1 MPRHRRSI
9 AHEGPPSA
17 RHYDSVHLEDALAY
31 SLDNRLVIGL
41 ASSALFDLAESDQ
54 VFRRDGEEEYRRYQE
69 AHLED
74 PLQPGIAFSFI
85 RRLLSLNDLAEPDDP
100 LVEVIVM
107 SRNDPDTG
115 LRVMESIEH
124 HGLPITRAIFM
135 QGRAPF
141 AFIPPLQ
148 ISLFLSAD
156 DETVRSANQ
165 QGFPAGR
172 VLPSATVDD
181 DDDDDLRIAF
191 DFDGV
196 LADDKSEQ
204 VMQASGLPQFH
215 RHETA
220 NVVSAH
226 DPGPLQPFL
235 LKTAKIQAAERER
248 KLADPTYRIRLHVA
262 LVTARNAPS
271 HKRAIQSLKSWGVM
285 VNDAFFLGGIDK
297 GAVISV
303 LRPHIYFDDQQ
314 GHLASTA
321 TSAPSVH
328 VPFGALNEATEEW
341 VADDAEDIEDVP

>member
-1 MPRHRRSI
+1 M
-9 AHEGPPSA
+9 
-17 RHYDSVHLEDALAY
+17 AY
-31 SLDNRLVIGL
+31 SLDERLVIGV

-54 VFRRDGEEEYRRYQE
+54 VFRRDGEEAYRRYQE
-69 AHLED
+69 DHLED

-85 RRLLSLNDLAEPDDP
+85 RRLLSLNDLSDADDP

-124 HGLPITRAIFM
+124 HDLPITRAIFM

-141 AFIPPLQ
+141 AFIPTLN

-156 DETVRSANQ
+156 ESTVRSANQ

-181 DDDDDLRIAF
+181 DDDDLRIAF

-204 VMQASGLPQFH
+204 VMQESGLPQFH
-215 RHETA
+215 EHEMA
-220 NVVSAH
+220 NAVAAH

-235 LKTAKIQAAERER
+235 LKVANIQAAERDR
-248 KLADPTYRIRLHVA
+248 KLDDPDYRMRLHIA

-314 GHLASTA
+314 GHLASTSP
-321 TSAPSVH
+321 SAPSVH
-328 VPFGALNEATEEW
+328 VPFGALNERTESW
-341 VADDAEDIEDVP
+341 VPDEAAGGDGV

>member
-1 MPRHRRSI
+1 LP
-9 AHEGPPSA
+9 
-17 RHYDSVHLEDALAY
+17 YL
-31 SLDNRLVIGL
+31 LDDRLVIGV
-41 ASSALFDLAESDQ
+41 ASSALFDLEESNDFFLSQ
-54 VFRRDGEEEYRRYQE
+54 GEEAYRRYQE
-69 AHLED
+69 EHLDD
-74 PLQPGIAFSFI
+74 PLEPGIAFSFI
-85 RRLLSLNDLAEPDDP
+85 RRLLSLNDLADPEDP

-124 HGLPITRAIFM
+124 HQLPITRSIFM

-141 AFIPPLQ
+141 AFIPTLN
-148 ISLFLSAD
+148 ISLFLST
-156 DETVRSANQ
+156 DEDTIRSANQ
-165 QGFPAGR
+165 LGYPAGR
-172 VLPSATVDD
+172 VLPSATVD

-196 LADDKSEQ
+196 LADDTSEQ
-204 VMQASGLPQFH
+204 VMQDEGLPAFH
-215 RHETA
+215 EHERA
-220 NVVSAH
+220 NAVSAH

-235 LKTAKIQAAERER
+235 LKVAKIQAAERDR
-248 KLADPTYRIRLHVA
+248 KIADPDYRVRLHIA

-297 GAVISV
+297 GAIISV

-321 TSAPSVH
+321 ISAPSVH
-328 VPFGALNEATEEW
+328 VPFGALNEAVT
-341 VADDAEDIEDVP
+341 DVSE

>member
-1 MPRHRRSI
+1 MP
-9 AHEGPPSA
+9 
-17 RHYDSVHLEDALAY
+17 YL
-31 SLDNRLVIGL
+31 LDDRLVIGV
-41 ASSALFDLAESDQ
+41 ASSALFDLQESDR
-54 VFRRDGEEEYRRYQE
+54 VFRRDGEAAYRRYQE
-69 AHLED
+69 EHLED

-85 RRLLSLNDLAEPDDP
+85 RRLLSLNDLADLDDP

-141 AFIPPLQ
+141 AFIPTLN

-165 QGFPAGR
+165 LGFPAGR
-172 VLPSATVDD
+172 VLPSTTVD

-204 VMQASGLPQFH
+204 VMQESGLPQFH
-215 RHETA
+215 EHETA
-220 NVVSAH
+220 HAVSAH

-235 LKTAKIQAAERER
+235 LKVAKIQAAESER
-248 KLADPTYRIRLHVA
+248 KLADPSYRVRLHIA

-285 VNDAFFLGGIDK
+285 VNDASS
-297 GAVISV
+297 SV
-303 LRPHIYFDDQQ
+303 
-314 GHLASTA
+314 ASTKGPSSAFYDPTSTSTTSRA
-321 TSAPSVH
+321 TSHRLRARRRRFTCRS
-328 VPFGALNEATEEW
+328 AR
-341 VADDAEDIEDVP
+341 

>member
-1 MPRHRRSI
+1 LP
-9 AHEGPPSA
+9 
-17 RHYDSVHLEDALAY
+17 YL
-31 SLDNRLVIGL
+31 LDDRLVVGV
-41 ASSALFDLAESDQ
+41 ASSALFDLAESDR
-54 VFRRDGEEEYRRYQE
+54 VFRSDGEAAYRRYQE
-69 AHLED
+69 VHLHD
-74 PLQPGIAFSFI
+74 ALQPGIAFSFI
-85 RRLLSLNDLAEPDDP
+85 RRLLSLNDLAEVHDP

-141 AFIPPLQ
+141 AFIPTLNV
-148 ISLFLSAD
+148 SLFLSAD
-156 DETVRSANQ
+156 DETVRSANEL
-165 QGFPAGR
+165 GFPAGR
-172 VLPSATVDD
+172 VLPSATVD

-204 VMQASGLPQFH
+204 VMQESGLPQFH
-215 RHETA
+215 EHETA
-220 NVVSAH
+220 HAVSAH

-235 LKTAKIQAAERER
+235 LKVAKIQDAESER
-248 KLADPTYRIRLHVA
+248 KLLDPSYRVRLHVA

-271 HKRAIQSLKSWGVM
+271 HKRAIQSLKSWGVR

-314 GHLASTA
+314 GHLASTSS
-321 TSAPSVH
+321 SAPSVH
-328 VPFGALNEATEEW
+328 VPFGALNEATEDW
-341 VADDAEDIEDVP
+341 VPDDGGQATHQPE

>member
-1 MPRHRRSI
+1 LPYS
-9 AHEGPPSA
+9 
-17 RHYDSVHLEDALAY
+17 LED
-31 SLDNRLVIGL
+31 RLVIGV
-41 ASSALFDLAESDQ
+41 ASSALFDLEESDR
-54 VFRRDGEEEYRRYQE
+54 VFRRDGEEAYRRYQE
-69 AHLED
+69 AHLEV
-74 PLQPGIAFSFI
+74 PLSPGIAFSFI
-85 RRLLSLNDLAEPDDP
+85 RRLLSLNDLAEPEDP

-124 HGLPITRAIFM
+124 HDLPITRAIFM

-141 AFIPPLQ
+141 AFIPTLN
-148 ISLFLSAD
+148 IALFLSAD
-156 DETVRSANQ
+156 DDTVRSANQ

-181 DDDDDLRIAF
+181 DDDDLRIAF

-204 VMQASGLPQFH
+204 VMQESGLPQFH
-215 RHETA
+215 EHEIA
-220 NVVSAH
+220 NAVSAH

-235 LKTAKIQAAERER
+235 LRIAKVQEAERNR
-248 KLADPTYRIRLHVA
+248 KLVDPKYRVRLHIA

-297 GAVISV
+297 GAVMSV

-314 GHLASTA
+314 GHLASTS

-341 VADDAEDIEDVP
+341 VPDDGGGVVVAP

>member
-1 MPRHRRSI
+1 M
-9 AHEGPPSA
+9 
-17 RHYDSVHLEDALAY
+17 
-31 SLDNRLVIGL
+31 
-41 ASSALFDLAESDQ
+41 
-54 VFRRDGEEEYRRYQE
+54 FRRDGEEAYRRYQE

-85 RRLLSLNDLAEPDDP
+85 RRLLSLNDLAEQDDP

-141 AFIPPLQ
+141 AFIPTLQ
-148 ISLFLSAD
+148 VSLFLSAD

-172 VLPSATVDD
+172 VLPSTMVD

-215 RHETA
+215 EHETA
-220 NVVSAH
+220 NAVSAH
-226 DPGPLQPFL
+226 NPGPLQPFL
-235 LKTAKIQAAERER
+235 LKIAKIQAAESAR
-248 KLADPTYRIRLHVA
+248 KLADSTYRIRLHIA

-314 GHLASTA
+314 GHLDSTS

-328 VPFGALNEATEEW
+328 VPFGALNEAREEW
-341 VADDAEDIEDVP
+341 VPDNSDGTVEVPDS

>member
-1 MPRHRRSI
+1 VP
-9 AHEGPPSA
+9 
-17 RHYDSVHLEDALAY
+17 YN
-31 SLDNRLVIGL
+31 LDDRLVIGI
-41 ASSALFDLAESDQ
+41 ASSALFDLAESDR
-54 VFRRDGEEEYRRYQE
+54 VFRRDGEEAYRKYQE
-69 AHLED
+69 EHLND
-74 PLQPGIAFSFI
+74 PLRPGIAFSFI
-85 RRLLSLNDLAEPDDP
+85 RRLLSLNDLCDDPEDP

-124 HGLPITRAIFM
+124 YGLPITRAIFM
-135 QGRAPF
+135 EGRAPF
-141 AFIPPLQ
+141 AFIPTLN

-156 DETVRSANQ
+156 EDTVRSANT
-165 QGFPAGR
+165 QGHPAGR

-181 DDDDDLRIAF
+181 EDDDDLRIAF

-204 VMQASGLPQFH
+204 VMQESGLPQFH
-215 RHETA
+215 QHETA
-220 NVVSAH
+220 HAVSAH

-235 LKTAKIQAAERER
+235 LKVATIQAAERKR
-248 KLADPTYRIRLHVA
+248 KLRDPSYRIRLHIA

-314 GHLASTA
+314 GHLVSTSS
-321 TSAPSVH
+321 SAPSVH
-328 VPFGALNEATEEW
+328 VPFGALNEVTEDWEPIDANEP
-341 VADDAEDIEDVP
+341 VQQHAALIDDI